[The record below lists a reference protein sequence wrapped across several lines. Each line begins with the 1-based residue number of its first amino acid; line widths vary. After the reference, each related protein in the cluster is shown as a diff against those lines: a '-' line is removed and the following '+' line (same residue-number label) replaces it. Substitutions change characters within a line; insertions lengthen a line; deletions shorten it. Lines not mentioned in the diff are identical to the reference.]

1 MFVIR
6 MGVPET
12 IDLWDS
18 LQAKSKKGTLSKD
31 EAELLKKWG
40 KALRFLRQNPRYPGL
55 ASHEI
60 DALSRR
66 YGEKVWQS
74 YLENKTLA
82 AGRMFWI
89 YGPEK
94 GEITVI
100 GVEPDPEDTK
110 SAGYA
115 QVRLSRAAIKK
126 ARRAPRK

>member
-6 MGVPET
+6 MGVPEMK
-12 IDLWDS
+12 DLWDS
-18 LQAKSKKGTLSKD
+18 LSVREKEGKLSGQ
-31 EAELLKKWG
+31 EAILYRKWC
-40 KALRFLRQNPRYPGL
+40 KALRFLSANPRHPGL

-60 DALSRR
+60 DVLSRR

-74 YLENKTLA
+74 YLENRTPA

-89 YGPEK
+89 YGPGK

-100 GVEPDPEDTK
+100 GLEPHPEDAK

-115 QVRLSRAAIKK
+115 KVRLSEKEV
-126 ARRAPRK
+126 